1 MKKKLLR
8 PLCAILLFALTVA
21 LFLPVRS
28 GLASTLA
35 EDQYRYQQLQSE
47 LNRLKKDQQEIAS
60 QLAEAKGDL
69 ANRRRVVELL
79 YQEIDAYQEQLDLIS
94 DLILEYTVLVDTKK
108 AQITELNEKMDR
120 NYALFKERL
129 VFAQESGTMSYI
141 DFILGSH
148 DLSDILS
155 RGEVINDMLEND
167 RRTIESLISDKVEV
181 EAAKAELESALT
193 ACLEKKDEY
202 DALMEERRQ
211 KLEEAEAYA
220 AEIADDVAA
229 LAAQS
234 EALQASR
241 QKQQEEL
248 EALAKQ
254 IEDKQRA
261 QIGSAN
267 FTGGF
272 IWPLPLS
279 FPGWISQ
286 YFHSR
291 HSGMDIHVGGWANN
305 GKIDVLAC
313 AAGVVIRTG
322 KYWDW
327 GNLVVIQHNNVY
339 QTYYAHMYDGSV
351 TVKVGDTV
359 AQGQPIGKVGSTGDS
374 TGPHLHIVFVENGVR
389 VDPARFIAHP

>member
-1 MKKKLLR
+1 MKKKFLR
-8 PLCAILLFALTVA
+8 PVCAFLFFALTVA
-21 LFLPVRS
+21 LLLPIRS
-28 GLASTLA
+28 GLATTLA

-69 ANRRRVVELL
+69 ANRQRVVTLL
-79 YQEIDAYQEQLDLIS
+79 YQEIDAYQEQLDLLS
-94 DLILEYTVLVDTKK
+94 DLILEYTALVDAKK
-108 AQITELNEKMDR
+108 ARITELNESMDR

-155 RGEVINDMLEND
+155 RSEVINDMLEND

-181 EAAKAELESALT
+181 EAAKSELESALA

-211 KLEEAEAYA
+211 KLEEAEAYV
-220 AEIADDVAA
+220 AEIADDVNA

-234 EALQASR
+234 AALAASR
-241 QKQQEEL
+241 QKQQEDL

-254 IEDKQRA
+254 IEEKQRA
-261 QIGSAN
+261 QLGSAS
-267 FTGGF
+267 FTGDF

-286 YFHSR
+286 GFHSR

-305 GKIDVLAC
+305 GKIDVLAV

-327 GNLVVIQHNNVY
+327 GNLVVIQHNGVY
-339 QTYYAHMYDGSV
+339 QTYYAHMYDNSI

-359 AQGQPIGKVGSTGDS
+359 YQGQPIGKVGSTGDS

-389 VDPARFIAHP
+389 VDPARFIHHP